1 MEARAGINIE
11 RNVTSRTSDASYL
24 RTVKTALEEGIAAFK
39 PDIIFYNAGTACIV
53 IDFAVQVEHW
63 WMAVAGTDILE
74 GDPLG
79 GGVGISAE
87 GVIQRDQIVFEA
99 ALTHSIPVVM
109 VLSGGYSR
117 ASATVVSSSVVNLL
131 TNVIK
136 AVV

>member
-1 MEARAGINIE
+1 M
-11 RNVTSRTSDASYL
+11 T
-24 RTVKTALEEGIAAFK
+24 
-39 PDIIFYNAGTACIV
+39 
-53 IDFAVQVEHW
+53 
-63 WMAVAGTDILE
+63 VAGTDILE
-74 GDPLG
+74 GDPLS